1 MQLVA
6 LARYEPA
13 PQIEHVAALELVLY
27 SAVPSQSVHWRSDV
41 AVGAFDTK
49 LPGAH
54 VVAVRH
60 ARLPAN
66 AVNSVDPLQ
75 ALHVPPSSYWPAAQG
90 VHARSDV
97 AEGAVV
103 SA

>member
-13 PQIEHVAALELVLY
+13 PHIEHCAALGLVLY
-27 SAVPSQSVHWRSDV
+27 SAVPPHGVHWRSDV

-60 ARLPAN
+60 ARLPVN
-66 AVNSVDPLQ
+66 AVNEVDSQ
-75 ALHVPPSSYWPAAQG
+75 ALHAPPSSYSPAAQG

-97 AEGAVV
+97 AVGAVV
-103 SA
+103 SV

>member
-13 PQIEHVAALELVLY
+13 PQIEHFAALELVLY

-54 VVAVRH
+54 VRQAVQVRG
-60 ARLPAN
+60 A
-66 AVNSVDPLQ
+66 
-75 ALHVPPSSYWPAAQG
+75 
-90 VHARSDV
+90 V
-97 AEGAVV
+97 AEPADEAKVLPVQMGCCLHAALPD
-103 SA
+103 SSW